1 MVIIQRWS
9 SITDDNK
16 AEDGAQVAKDREA
29 TQEEGVKHASNAQL
43 STTKSVTVTNTSI
56 VYVTHTGK

>member
-1 MVIIQRWS
+1 MVFNNE
-9 SITDDNK
+9 DDW
-16 AEDGAQVAKDREA
+16 AQAATKDKEA

-56 VYVTHTGK
+56 VYVTPKGK

>member
-1 MVIIQRWS
+1 MIRYHRIY
-9 SITDDNK
+9 NK
-16 AEDGAQVAKDREA
+16 EDATEDREA